1 VSLPD
6 IVIEVTFEVALNSR
20 EMPTTYSEPEYLEEV
35 ITEAIQDAMYDLG
48 AEKVNYVRVEVDGL

>member
-1 VSLPD
+1 
-6 IVIEVTFEVALNSR
+6 
-20 EMPTTYSEPEYLEEV
+20 MPTTYSEPEYLQEV

>member
-6 IVIEVTFEVALNSR
+6 IVIEVTFEVALDSK
-20 EMPTTYSEPEYLEEV
+20 EMPTTYSDVEYLEEV

>member
-6 IVIEVTFEVALNSR
+6 IVIEVTFEVALDSK
-20 EMPTTYSEPEYLEEV
+20 EMPTTYSDVEYLEEV

-48 AEKVNYVRVEVDGL
+48 AEKVNYVRVQVDGL

>member
-1 VSLPD
+1 MSLPD
-6 IVIEVTFEVALNSR
+6 IVIEVTFEVALDSK
-20 EMPTTYSEPEYLEEV
+20 EMPTTYSDVEYLEEV